1 MRRLLLTLALVLLC
15 GPAAAL
21 TLTVRSGEHDGFSRL
36 VIPLPPGVDWTLS
49 QQGRG
54 AEIRLTG
61 DDILLGLGQIFER
74 IPRHRIGALSQAGP
88 GAPLR
93 IALGCNCRVEAV
105 MLEDRRLVIDVKD
118 GTSPLPDPPAR
129 AVRAHPGG
137 TPALRFG
144 VATAQTQDVPGFPS
158 LFRANTPRPAP
169 SMQPPLPEAGTYPW
183 AGAGGQLPVLLDR
196 GGNRFSSEP
205 ARRLR
210 ENIDVAVHRGLLE
223 ESGTHSRHEDHHAP
237 PAQHAGA
244 RADVA
249 PDAAPGL
256 ARPGLN
262 VENTIDLQLAEIRKT
277 LRQQDSGT
285 LCIADDRLAVQTWGR
300 DDIDFGAQ
308 IGAWQRRLFG
318 EFDLVDPQAQLGL
331 ARGYI
336 HFGYGAE
343 AASVLRL
350 SPDLPGNSELLP
362 AMAQIVD
369 GRPLAAANPFAG
381 QHVCGGNAALWAL
394 LAAGRREPET
404 NDDAVLR
411 TLGTLPRHLRHLFG
425 PRIARLYADAGA
437 AEQAELSLRL
447 TGPDD
452 GRPVPGAALA
462 RAELHRQ
469 QGKAPGRELAE
480 LARSGRDQA
489 PEALIGVIGDA
500 WAKGTAPPPQTAE
513 LAAGYAL
520 QHRGSGLG
528 PALQVAHIR
537 ALALEG
543 AFAAAFAEL
552 ARYLPPAS
560 GGETAP
566 AIRAGLLDRLAER
579 AGDVEFIELL
589 LANTGPE
596 SGPLPLPTV
605 ETLARRLLDLGFT
618 AEAQDLLRGNVTGT
632 PPDGIAL
639 IEAEI
644 ALALIRPHRALAIL
658 DRRGGAQAEALR
670 AQALRL
676 IGDHAGAAA
685 HFAGAGQPAEAARS
699 RWLAGGGAGADPA
712 QDDESAGAY
721 AAVARIAHDLGTAPD
736 IQRPATPIAG
746 AEMLLEQSKNAR
758 EGIAEL
764 FEALSVQD

>member
-1 MRRLLLTLALVLLC
+1 MRRLLLALTLVLLC

-21 TLTVRSGEHDGFSRL
+21 TLTVRSGEHEGFSRL
-36 VIPLPPGVDWTLS
+36 VIPLPSGVDWTLS
-49 QQGRG
+49 QQGHG
-54 AEIRLTG
+54 AEILLTG
-61 DDILLGLGQIFER
+61 DDIQLGLGNIFER
-74 IPRHRIGALSQAGP
+74 IPRSRIQALSQAGP

-105 MLEDRRLVIDVKD
+105 LLEDRRLVIDVKD
-118 GTSPLPDPPAR
+118 GTGPLPDPPAR
-129 AVRAHPGG
+129 ATRAHPGG
-137 TPALRFG
+137 TPDLRFR
-144 VATAQTQDVPGFPS
+144 VAAAQTQDVPGFPP
-158 LFRANTPRPAP
+158 LFRANTPPPAP
-169 SMQPPLPEAGTYPW
+169 PPLPEAGTYPW
-183 AGAGGQLPVLLDR
+183 AGAGRQLPVLLDR

-223 ESGTHSRHEDHHAP
+223 ESGTPSRHEERRAP
-237 PAQHAGA
+237 PGQHDRAQRGG
-244 RADVA
+244 A
-249 PDAAPGL
+249 PDPGPDR

-262 VENTIDLQLAEIRKT
+262 VENTIDLQLAEIRKA

-285 LCIADDRLAVQTWGR
+285 LCITDDRLAVQTWGR
-300 DDIDFGAQ
+300 DDIEFGAQ

-336 HFGYGAE
+336 YFGYGAE

-381 QHVCGGNAALWAL
+381 QHVCGGHAALWAL
-394 LAAGRREPET
+394 LAAGRRDPET

-411 TLGTLPRHLRHLFG
+411 TLGTLSRHLRHLLG

-452 GRPVPGAALA
+452 GPPDPGAALV
-462 RAELHRQ
+462 RGELHRQ
-469 QGKAPGRELAE
+469 QGKAPGRELAD
-480 LARSGRDQA
+480 LAHSGRDQA
-489 PEALIGVIGDA
+489 PEALIGVIRDA
-500 WAKGTAPPPQTAE
+500 WAKETALPPQTAE

-520 QHRGSGLG
+520 QYRGSGLG

-537 ALALEG
+537 ALAIEG

-552 ARYLPPAS
+552 ARYPPPAS

-566 AIRAGLLDRLAER
+566 AIRAGLLDRLAAH
-579 AGDVEFIELL
+579 AGDVEFLELL
-589 LANTGPE
+589 FANTGPE

-605 ETLARRLLDLGFT
+605 ETLARRLLDLGFA
-618 AEAQDLLRGNVTGT
+618 AEAQDLLRRNVTDI

-644 ALALIRPHRALAIL
+644 ALTLTRPHRALAIL
-658 DRRGGAQAEALR
+658 DGRESAQAEALR

-699 RWLAGGGAGADPA
+699 RWLAGGAGASGADPA
-712 QDDESAGAY
+712 QDDESTGAY

-736 IQRPATPIAG
+736 IQRPAAPIAS
-746 AEMLLEQSKNAR
+746 AEMLLEQYMDAR
-758 EGIAEL
+758 VGIAEL